1 MRANSYEMGRR
12 AEPELIMKC
21 ALMMKDKNTDEIAE
35 LMKNPVFRMVARQ
48 YERDRQNREKYGR
61 AFNGLRVNNVKQGDL
76 C

>member
-1 MRANSYEMGRR
+1 MRASHYEMGRR

-21 ALMMKDKNTDEIAE
+21 ALMMKDKNADEIAE

-48 YERDRQNREKYGR
+48 YERDRQNRAKHGR
-61 AFNGLRVNNVKQGDL
+61 AFNDLSLNNVKKGEL